1 MFSSRA
7 RGTYCKKGRL
17 GFPIMYVGWLS
28 LVRSCFPKG
37 QKCGY
42 EEESNI
48 SLYPPGPEEGK
59 QPFSLTLAAR

>member
-1 MFSSRA
+1 
-7 RGTYCKKGRL
+7 
-17 GFPIMYVGWLS
+17 MYVGLLS
-28 LVRSCFPKG
+28 LVRSCFRKG
-37 QKCGY
+37 QKCVY